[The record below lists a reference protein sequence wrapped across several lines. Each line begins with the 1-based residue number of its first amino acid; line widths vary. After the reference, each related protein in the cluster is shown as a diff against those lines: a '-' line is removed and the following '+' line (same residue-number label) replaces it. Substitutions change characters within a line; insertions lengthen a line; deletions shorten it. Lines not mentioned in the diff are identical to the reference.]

1 MADHSG
7 KIMPVATPETAPYWE
22 GCRSG
27 ELRIQRCGQCGQ
39 HQFYPRILCS
49 NCMAEDLQWVI
60 ASGEGEVVS
69 FSIVRRAVSQAYRED
84 VPYTVA
90 LIQLAEGPTMM
101 SNVVHCDP
109 EKVAV
114 GMAVTVLF
122 EDWTDEVSMPKFRPL
137 VAGGKS

>member
-27 ELRIQRCGQCGQ
+27 ELRIQRCSHCGQ